1 MWLWTK
7 VLNIT
12 WYDKVCN
19 DEVLRRVGEER
30 AIISVIHRIQ
40 RIWLGHTLRHGDLV
54 PLIIEGRIVGKR
66 PRGRPAGQSKEWPS
80 LRSSQEARL
89 RSRTIRK
96 DLVVGRID
104 THITL
109 SSFKQLN

>member
-1 MWLWTK
+1 MRCG
-7 VLNIT
+7 
-12 WYDKVCN
+12 CN

-30 AIISVIHRIQ
+30 AIISVIHRRQ
-40 RIWLGHTLRHGDLV
+40 RICVGHTLRHGDLV
-54 PLIIEGRIVGKR
+54 PLITEGRIIGKR
-66 PRGRPAGQSKEWPS
+66 PPGRPAGQSKEWPS

-96 DLVVGRID
+96 HLPVGRIH

-109 SSFKQLN
+109 SSLKKK